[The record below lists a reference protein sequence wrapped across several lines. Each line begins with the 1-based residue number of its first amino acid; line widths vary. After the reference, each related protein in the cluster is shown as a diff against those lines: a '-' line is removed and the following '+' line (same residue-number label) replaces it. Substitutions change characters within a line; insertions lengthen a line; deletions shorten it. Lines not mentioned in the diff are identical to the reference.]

1 MVYITCFFFLYW
13 VCVYL
18 IALIMESH
26 ASGFEKYL
34 LRIIAEGF
42 DLFTFFEIVVMILVG
57 FIDKKWFKY
66 NKAMLTLTVLY
77 SGAYLLLNLIIIY
90 LPVCFLLFVL

>member
-1 MVYITCFFFLYW
+1 MRQDLTISFKDYCRRLD
-13 VCVYL
+13 
-18 IALIMESH
+18 
-26 ASGFEKYL
+26 L
-34 LRIIAEGF
+34 LP
-42 DLFTFFEIVVMILVG
+42 FFEIIVMILVG